1 LELKDYLRI
10 VRRGWLLILTCV
22 VGGAALGVALIVT
35 TTKVYEANVQLFV
48 ATAGSSTLTASD
60 LSQGNNFTQN
70 QVQSYTSMATSPA
83 VTEAVIQKLGL
94 AISSHDLVAKIN
106 ASAPLNKVLINIGV
120 RDRDPDQA
128 ASLAN
133 AVADEFSRY
142 VAATVQTDSA
152 DKAVVKLTVI
162 HPAVPPQRPVTP
174 KRKLDLGLGVVL
186 GLVVG
191 LGLAILRDVLDNTV
205 KGPEDFEALEVPV
218 LGLVPFDKRT
228 QQSVIAF
235 RDDAHGTRAEAYR
248 QMRTNLQF
256 IAVDH
261 KPKVIAITSA
271 VPAEGKSTT
280 SLNLAAALAEAGSK
294 VILVEADLRR
304 PSLGKALG
312 LSSDVGFTT
321 TLIHKADVED
331 VVQSIGPN
339 LDILTSGPIP
349 PNPSELLMT
358 DQAKII
364 IGELREIYDY
374 VIIDTPPLLPVT
386 DGAQLA
392 ATIADA
398 TVLVY
403 RAGKSSR
410 EAVKRC
416 LIVLDNVGVKPVGA
430 ILNMITKQ
438 RGSYYDYSYGYYY
451 SYRPK
456 HPVPKA
462 PETAGTTT

>member
-1 LELKDYLRI
+1 
-10 VRRGWLLILTCV
+10 
-22 VGGAALGVALIVT
+22 
-35 TTKVYEANVQLFV
+35 
-48 ATAGSSTLTASD
+48 
-60 LSQGNNFTQN
+60 
-70 QVQSYTSMATSPA
+70 
-83 VTEAVIQKLGL
+83 
-94 AISSHDLVAKIN
+94 
-106 ASAPLNKVLINIGV
+106 
-120 RDRDPDQA
+120 
-128 ASLAN
+128 
-133 AVADEFSRY
+133 
-142 VAATVQTDSA
+142 
-152 DKAVVKLTVI
+152 
-162 HPAVPPQRPVTP
+162 
-174 KRKLDLGLGVVL
+174 
-186 GLVVG
+186 
-191 LGLAILRDVLDNTV
+191 VLDNSV
-205 KGPEDFEALEVPV
+205 KGPEDFEALDVPV

-235 RDDAHGTRAEAYR
+235 RDDTHGTRAEAYR

-256 IAVDH
+256 VSVDH
-261 KPKVIAITSA
+261 APKVIALTSA
-271 VPAEGKSTT
+271 VPSEGKSTT

-294 VILVEADLRR
+294 VVLVEADLRR

-321 TLIHKADVED
+321 ALIHKAEVAD

-358 DQAKII
+358 DQAKSILAH
-364 IGELREIYDY
+364 LRGTYDY
-374 VIIDTPPLLPVT
+374 VIVDTPPLLPVT
-386 DGAQLA
+386 DGAQI

-416 LIVLDNVGVKPVGA
+416 LIVLENVGVRPVGA

-451 SYRPK
+451 SYRPRAK
-456 HPVPKA
+456 HGVVEGQA
-462 PETAGTTT
+462 QTTGVGG